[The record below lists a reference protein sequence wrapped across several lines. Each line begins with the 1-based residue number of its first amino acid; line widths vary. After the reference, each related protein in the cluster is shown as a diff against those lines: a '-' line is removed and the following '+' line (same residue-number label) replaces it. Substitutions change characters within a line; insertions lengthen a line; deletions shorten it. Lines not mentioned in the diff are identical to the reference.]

1 MGDSSFKN
9 HRPFRILAFCLQLL
23 FENKEHIERNI
34 QRFSLC
40 ITLVWQEAGT
50 DSPFWCFLASFT
62 KETNNQRITNKKSH
76 FSKEFSANSHIFRR
90 SFRQILTFSEGV
102 FDKFSHFPKEFKESF
117 LYRGKFFGKSF
128 LYKGNILRLFFLYK
142 GKCCIFAPRLT

>member
-62 KETNNQRITNKKSH
+62 KETHNQRITNKK
-76 FSKEFSANSHIFRR
+76 
-90 SFRQILTFSEGV
+90 
-102 FDKFSHFPKEFKESF
+102 SHFPKEFKESF

>member
-1 MGDSSFKN
+1 MGDSSFKY

-50 DSPFWCFLASFT
+50 ESPFWCFLASFA
-62 KETNNQRITNKKSH
+62 KETHNQRITYEK
-76 FSKEFSANSHIFRR
+76 
-90 SFRQILTFSEGV
+90 
-102 FDKFSHFPKEFKESF
+102 SHFPKEFSTNPHIFRRSLKKVSFIEESF
-117 LYRGKFFGKSF
+117 LGKVSSIKEISYDFSSF
-128 LYKGNILRLFFLYK
+128 IKENVVSLH
-142 GKCCIFAPRLT
+142 PD

>member
-76 FSKEFSANSHIFRR
+76 FSKEFSTNPHIFRR
-90 SFRQILTFSEGV
+90 SLKKVSFIE
-102 FDKFSHFPKEFKESF
+102 ESF
-117 LYRGKFFGKSF
+117 LGKVSSIKEISYDFSSF
-128 LYKGNILRLFFLYK
+128 IKENVVSLH
-142 GKCCIFAPRLT
+142 PD